1 MVDGPSMDR
10 LWAGWRM
17 AYVATADEKN
27 RPDVA
32 DGDDCVFCRLPALSD
47 DESLIVQRGT
57 DAYVVLN
64 LYPYNSGHCMVLPY
78 RHVADLDAATP
89 AETVEMADLA
99 RRTVAVLR
107 HVYGPDGFNL
117 GVNMGRAAGAGVPRH
132 LHQHVLPRWTGDTNF
147 ITTVGGVKVLPEEIT
162 ATWRRVR
169 DAFAAGI
176 GAQAD

>member
-27 RPDVA
+27 RPDAA
-32 DGDDCVFCRLPALSD
+32 DGDDCVFCRLPALPD
-47 DESLIVQRGT
+47 EESLIVQRGT
-57 DAYVVLN
+57 DSYVVLN

-78 RHVADLDAATP
+78 RHVGDLDATTP
-89 AETVEMADLA
+89 AETAEMADLT